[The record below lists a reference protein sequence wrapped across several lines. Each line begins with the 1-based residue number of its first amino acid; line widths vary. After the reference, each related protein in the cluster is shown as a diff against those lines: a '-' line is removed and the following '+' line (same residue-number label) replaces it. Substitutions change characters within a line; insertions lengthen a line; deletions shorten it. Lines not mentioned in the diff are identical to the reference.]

1 MNNKKIELIKNGNIL
16 KGLFILGI
24 PMIISMM
31 VSALYNVIDTYFVS
45 GLGTINVASVS
56 IAFPISLIFSGIGLT
71 FGTGGG
77 SYISRLIGQKKYKKA
92 NEVSSISF
100 FSCIFTSFLFIIIFF
115 IFLDKIL
122 VLIGANQEILP
133 IAKNYTKIFL
143 ISMIF
148 TSLNIT
154 LGNIA
159 VSQGGASIS
168 LIAMLSG
175 SILNIIL
182 DPLLIYN
189 LDLKVI
195 GAGIATLIS
204 QIITSIIYSIF
215 FISKKSIIKI
225 QIKNFKFDIKIYSEI
240 IKIGISMFLLQL
252 LTSISMSLISKKSS
266 IYGSQAIAAM
276 GIVLRINTLGMNIIF
291 GFMKGMQPMAG
302 FNYGAKNY
310 KRLKSIIKHSIIS
323 TTIFCMIW
331 TIFIILFSNS
341 ILSYFSNDC
350 EVLKIGIKALKI
362 NTLLFFTLGFQF
374 TYSTLFISIGK
385 GFQGLILNI
394 LRQGIFFI
402 PLILI
407 LPNIFGLNGIIFS
420 QPIADFFATLITF
433 FYAFKLKK
441 TIK

>member
-1 MNNKKIELIKNGNIL
+1 
-16 KGLFILGI
+16 
-24 PMIISMM
+24 
-31 VSALYNVIDTYFVS
+31 
-45 GLGTINVASVS
+45 
-56 IAFPISLIFSGIGLT
+56 
-71 FGTGGG
+71 
-77 SYISRLIGQKKYKKA
+77 
-92 NEVSSISF
+92 
-100 FSCIFTSFLFIIIFF
+100 
-115 IFLDKIL
+115 
-122 VLIGANQEILP
+122 
-133 IAKNYTKIFL
+133 
-143 ISMIF
+143 MIF

-225 QIKNFKFDIKIYSEI
+225 QIKNFRFDMKIYSEI

-350 EVLKIGIKALKI
+350 EVLKIGIKSLKI

>member
-394 LRQGIFFI
+394 LRQGIFLF
-402 PLILI
+402 L
-407 LPNIFGLNGIIFS
+407 
-420 QPIADFFATLITF
+420 
-433 FYAFKLKK
+433 
-441 TIK
+441 